1 MKHGVRPAFISSEE
15 PEVTRKGES
24 ELADHE
30 KFMRMALDEA
40 RKSGAA
46 GNRAVGAVIVR
57 GDEVVGI
64 GGNQR
69 ESAMDP
75 LGHAETTALLDTAS
89 KTKSLDFSR
98 CILYTTLE
106 PCPMCC
112 GAIAVNGI
120 ALVVVGA
127 MHIEGKRRWGDYTAQ
142 KATDMVG
149 IGTQIISPMLEDECN
164 AVLLEYDVKLGRS

>member
-1 MKHGVRPAFISSEE
+1 
-15 PEVTRKGES
+15 
-24 ELADHE
+24 
-30 KFMRMALDEA
+30 
-40 RKSGAA
+40 
-46 GNRAVGAVIVR
+46 
-57 GDEVVGI
+57 
-64 GGNQR
+64 
-69 ESAMDP
+69 
-75 LGHAETTALLDTAS
+75 
-89 KTKSLDFSR
+89 
-98 CILYTTLE
+98 
-106 PCPMCC
+106 MCC